1 MLEAVARWGC
11 IGLRVRVHLR
21 EDCAGADPPHHPSE
35 EGRIG
40 TIVRCDDRP
49 DGPPHRYLVE
59 LDSAVARP
67 CDGGAPQVTVSL
79 MLRTYAV
86 DELELLD

>member
-11 IGLRVRVHLR
+11 IGLRVRVRLR
-21 EDCAGADPPHHPSE
+21 EDHACADMPHHSSE
-35 EGRIG
+35 EGRVG
-40 TIVRCDDRP
+40 TIVRCGDRP
-49 DGPPHRYLVE
+49 EGLPHRYLVE

-67 CDGGAPQVTVSL
+67 CDGGAPQVAIPL
-79 MLRTYAV
+79 AFRYYAV

>member
-1 MLEAVARWGC
+1 MLEAVVQWGC
-11 IGLRVRVHLR
+11 IGLRVRVRLWADRGCADVLHHSS
-21 EDCAGADPPHHPSE
+21 ED
-35 EGRIG
+35 GRVG
-40 TIVRCDDRP
+40 TVVRCDDRP

-67 CDGGAPQVTVSL
+67 CDGGAPQVAIPL
-79 MLRTYAV
+79 AFRYYAV